1 MNAYLLRDTRTLN
14 HVSSPCVL
22 RMSVELARLVV
33 NEYEANVI
41 MSILISF
48 FQGYNMLTVT
58 LGTSHKRTKQM
69 GDVIS
74 RVKKCVNTPF

>member
-1 MNAYLLRDTRTLN
+1 M
-14 HVSSPCVL
+14 
-22 RMSVELARLVV
+22 V
-33 NEYEANVI
+33 NEYEANII
-41 MSILISF
+41 MSILILF